1 MRQRLSSSAM
11 RVAICLAVLWSLA
24 LACDSATDPHIPL
37 GAVSLTPRAR
47 YALWWRLT
55 QACSGLTGDYAS
67 VQWYVVPNTTTI
79 NDAGKQVDAFWIS
92 DPDRIILADAR
103 KDDGRIVR
111 HEMLHALLHRNG
123 HPRDA
128 FLVGCGGI
136 VACDGEC
143 ALEAGGYASP
153 AASSPELQPSDL
165 GPRVDVMAPL
175 PAEVQDSGGAVAV
188 LITITN
194 PRAEPVWVKLTR
206 RESGDL
212 QYPTFGVVT
221 DYDNPTNIA
230 GVAADWSLADRLP
243 LGAGESRHWLWE
255 SALRPGRYGVLGYF
269 NADTLPRQVITI
281 GQ

>member
-1 MRQRLSSSAM
+1 M
-11 RVAICLAVLWSLA
+11 RVAFCLAGMVALA
-24 LACDSATDPHIPL
+24 LACDSETDPRVTQ
-37 GAVSLTPRAR
+37 GAIRIAPPAR

-67 VQWYVVPNTTTI
+67 VQWYVVPYTTTI
-79 NDAGKQVDAFWIS
+79 DDQGKQVNAYWIS

-103 KDDGRIVR
+103 KNDGRIVR
-111 HEMLHALLHRNG
+111 HEMLHALRHRDG

-143 ALEAGGYASP
+143 ALEAGGYTSP
-153 AASSPELQPSDL
+153 TSSSPELQPSDV
-165 GPRVDVMAPL
+165 GPRVDVLASL
-175 PAEVQDSGGAVAV
+175 PGEVVDSGGAVAV
-188 LITITN
+188 LITVTN
-194 PRAEPVWVKLTR
+194 PRDEPVWVKLTP

-212 QYPTFGVVT
+212 QFPTFGVVT
-221 DYDNPTNIA
+221 DYDNPSNVA

-243 LGAGESRHWLWE
+243 LGAGERRHWLSE
-255 SALRPGRYGVLGYF
+255 SVLRPGRYGVLGYF
-269 NADTLPRQVITI
+269 NTDTLPRQVITI